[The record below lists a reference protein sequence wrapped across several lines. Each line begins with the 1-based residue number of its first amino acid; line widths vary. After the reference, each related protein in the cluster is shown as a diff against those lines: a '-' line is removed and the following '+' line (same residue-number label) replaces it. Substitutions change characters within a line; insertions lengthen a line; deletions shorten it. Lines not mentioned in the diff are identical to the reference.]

1 MANTPVVTVGAPD
14 DLGLRKVMIDGKTV
28 DRVRCPRELQRLLRR
43 AGLTSGYDID
53 WLGGDGTVWPDRPWR
68 RRTIGALMA
77 VGLLAAD
84 YVLLRIGV
92 VDSTNSLT
100 YAGRITGAIF
110 LFLAL
115 VELIAAIATLDYW
128 RKRKMKYSGAVI
140 LFGVLVALGVGLLL
154 LVVQIHG
161 RVHNR
166 NILLWAA
173 LVFWSAW
180 ALWVLVRGQA
190 WKGIRN
196 PRRIAIG
203 ATASAL
209 LAIANLT
216 YSQVYVP
223 YTTYPLVQSG
233 AEFETPS
240 MNKEGTVMYLP
251 VHLYVKNSGKISVYI
266 LGSIFWI
273 HGRGESAKYNL
284 INSGEFVTPSGRA
297 LNPGEEVAQ
306 DVVVEIKN
314 PEKSTYDAVRAQTEV
329 YVIRRDRVRMG
340 ADYERS
346 KEGVERLKKLHK
358 DKDPEGPD
366 GEYFR
371 YQSGISNS
379 DEILNLTRGRQR
391 VTLWWVKDPDM
402 PHMYVDVAP
411 LGEGKGFTLN
421 KPYANQDANDRYGL
435 DEVRGSM
442 AQTPFTELLGRAQT
456 ERPTR

>member
-14 DLGLRKVMIDGKTV
+14 DLGLRKVMIGGRTV

-43 AGLTSGYDID
+43 VGLASGYDIE
-53 WLGGDGTVWPDRPWR
+53 WLGVDGTVWPDRPWR

-77 VGLLAAD
+77 VGLVAAD
-84 YVLLRIGV
+84 CVLIRIGV

-110 LFLAL
+110 IFLAL
-115 VELIAAIATLDYW
+115 VELVAAFATLDYW

-140 LFGVLVALGVGLLL
+140 LFGVLVALSVGLLL
-154 LVVQIHG
+154 LAVQVHG
-161 RVHNR
+161 RVVNGR
-166 NILLWAA
+166 LLLWVA
-173 LVFWSAW
+173 LVFWSSW
-180 ALWVLVRGQA
+180 ALWILVRGQA

-223 YTTYPLVQSG
+223 YTTDPLVQSG

-240 MNKEGTVMYLP
+240 MNREGTVMYLP

-273 HGRGESAKYNL
+273 HGRDERATYDL
-284 INSGEFVTPSGRA
+284 INSGDFVTPLGRA

-306 DVVVEIKN
+306 DAVVEIKN
-314 PEKSTYDAVRAQTEV
+314 PEKSKYDAVRVQTEV

-340 ADYERS
+340 AGYDRS
-346 KEGVERLKKLHK
+346 GEHAWRLKEQHK
-358 DKDPEGPD
+358 DKDPQGPD
-366 GEYFR
+366 GEYLR
-371 YQSGISNS
+371 YQSDISNS

-391 VTLWWVKDPDM
+391 VTLWRVDDREKPAI
-402 PHMYVDVAP
+402 YVNVAP
-411 LGEGKGFTLN
+411 PGERKGFDS
-421 KPYANQDANDRYGL
+421 YDIHANQDAVDRYGL
-435 DEVRGSM
+435 EDVRGSM
-442 AQTPFTELLGRAQT
+442 AQTPFTELLGRAQA
-456 ERPTR
+456 ERPTQ